1 MLGRVKDLKMY
12 ILLLAAICLGGTP
25 ALAQGEDGKR
35 ELSKFRMMVRG
46 FSKIDTNYIEP
57 QHYNFTVMLQS
68 TSTYDIYKLKS
79 SSGQSLTFAPD
90 VVMKVGPYVGW
101 RWFFLGYTFD
111 LKNIGW
117 GNNGQKRELEFSV
130 YSSQIGV
137 DLFYR
142 RTGSDYKIRE
152 AKLKDGR
159 YMDALE
165 DVAFDGISVGITGL
179 NLYYIFNHNRFS
191 YPAAFAQS
199 TCQKKSCGSW
209 IAGVGYTNNSI
220 SLDHDKLQKVVE
232 ENSEAGNAIKIDSG
246 LMFNKVRYYDLNLS
260 GGYAYNWVFA
270 KDWLFCAS
278 ASLALAYKRSKG
290 DMSEGNNALGFSFN
304 NFNVDGIG
312 RFGLV
317 YNNTRW
323 YAGASAIVHSY
334 NYRRARFAANNVFGS
349 LNVYVG
355 YNFGLKKRYRK

>member
-1 MLGRVKDLKMY
+1 M
-12 ILLLAAICLGGTP
+12 
-25 ALAQGEDGKR
+25 AQDTAPKK
-35 ELSKFRMMVRG
+35 ELSKFRKMVRG

-68 TSTYDIYKLKS
+68 TSTYDIYRLRS
-79 SSGQSLTFAPD
+79 ENGQSLTFAPD

-111 LKNIGW
+111 LKNIGF
-117 GNNGQKRELEFSV
+117 GNNGKKQEVEFSI

-152 AKLKDGR
+152 ARMGEGVNTK
-159 YMDALE
+159 ALN
-165 DVAFDGISVGITGL
+165 DMPFDGISVGITGL

-199 TCQKKSCGSW
+199 TCQKLSCGSW
-209 IAGVGYTNNSI
+209 IAGVGYTRNSI
-220 SLDHDKLQKVVE
+220 SLDHEKLQKVVE
-232 ENSEAGNAIKIDSG
+232 ENCSPGLVKVDSG
-246 LMFNKVRYYDLNLS
+246 LMFNSVKYYDVNVS

-278 ASLALAYKRSKG
+278 ASMALAYKRSKG
-290 DMSEGNNALGFSFN
+290 DVGGDNKEHGFSFN
-304 NFNVDGIG
+304 NFNIDGIG

-334 NYRRARFAANNVFGS
+334 NYRRTRFAANNIFGS

-355 YNFGLKKRYRK
+355 YNFGLKNKYKKK